1 MGDKKMEE
9 TYTYLS
15 IEKYIR
21 RRKNTKM
28 KELVGSSGLYFLRE
42 GQTALPWNLYSP
54 PILNLQVK
62 EL

>member
-1 MGDKKMEE
+1 
-9 TYTYLS
+9 
-15 IEKYIR
+15 
-21 RRKNTKM
+21 M
-28 KELVGSSGLYFLRE
+28 KELVGSSGLHFLRE